1 LLLSEKCNIKLADT
15 NNDNTRF
22 IFVTGGVM
30 SAVGKGVATAS
41 LGKLLQFRGFNISV
55 VKIDPYLNVDPGTL
69 NPIEHGECFITE
81 DVWDFTPVQGS
92 DERSYRIS
100 EIDQD
105 FGTYSRFLGIEMH
118 PSHNITSGQIY
129 LSTILR
135 ERKGRF
141 LGKTVQIIPH
151 VTNIIKERL
160 MEISK
165 NENLD
170 VLLIECGG
178 TVGDLESSIF
188 LEAFRQIKLE
198 FPKRTA
204 LVHVTLV
211 PYSRA
216 VGQQKSKPT
225 QHSVRML
232 QSAGLQPDI
241 IIGRSEK
248 PLADDIKSKISLYSN
263 IPDVAVISNPD
274 LQVVYELP
282 LLFEEQGLGDFLCEL
297 IDLKAK
303 LVSYSEVNNYSEW
316 LKMVEMYKNADKRVK
331 IAMPGK
337 YFNISDSYISINDAL
352 DHAAAHQGY
361 KAELKMI
368 NITEETNIY
377 EELKECDGI
386 LLTPGFGG
394 RAVEGM
400 IKSAAYA
407 MENKVPFLGICF
419 GAQLFFAAF
428 CREYLGLKG
437 ANSSE
442 IDPKTPYPVVDILSS
457 QKDVTEKGGTMR
469 LGAQKIIVNEKTK
482 LYDAY
487 QQKEIYERFRHRYH
501 IQERYIDEKAKE
513 MGLIVSSRD
522 ETGKI
527 INSIELDREDHWM
540 VGTQFHPEFKSRPY
554 APSKVYYDFIKA
566 CAAYKNKKKGN

>member
-1 LLLSEKCNIKLADT
+1 
-15 NNDNTRF
+15 
-22 IFVTGGVM
+22 
-30 SAVGKGVATAS
+30 
-41 LGKLLQFRGFNISV
+41 V

-81 DVWDFTPVQGS
+81 DVWDFTPVHGS

-135 ERKGRF
+135 ERKGKF
-141 LGKTVQIIPH
+141 LGKTVQLIPH
-151 VTNIIKERL
+151 VTDIIKERL

-232 QSAGLQPDI
+232 QSAGLQPDV
-241 IIGRSEK
+241 IIGRSKK

-263 IPDVAVISNPD
+263 VPEVAVISNPD

-316 LKMVEMYKNADKRVK
+316 LKMVEMYKNADERVK

-337 YFNISDSYISINDAL
+337 YFNISDSYISINDAI

-368 NITEETNIY
+368 NITEETNIF
-377 EELKECDGI
+377 EELKDCDGI

-400 IKSAAYA
+400 IKSAEYA

-428 CREYLGLKG
+428 CRKYLGLKG

-442 IDPKTPYPVVDILSS
+442 IDPNTPYPVVDLLSS

-469 LGAQKIIVNEKTK
+469 LGAQKIIVKEKTK

-513 MGLIVSSRD
+513 KGLIVSSRD

-527 INSIELDREDHWM
+527 INSIELDRADHWM
-540 VGTQFHPEFKSRPY
+540 IGTQFHPEFKSRPY

-566 CAAYKNKKKGN
+566 CTTYKNKKKLN

>member
-1 LLLSEKCNIKLADT
+1 
-15 NNDNTRF
+15 
-22 IFVTGGVM
+22 M
-30 SAVGKGVATAS
+30 SGIGKGVVTAS
-41 LGKLLQFRGFNISV
+41 IGKVLQFRGFNISV

-81 DVWDFTPVQGS
+81 DVWDFTPVPES
-92 DERSYRIS
+92 DERCYKIS

-135 ERKGRF
+135 ERKGKF
-141 LGKTVQIIPH
+141 LGKTVQLIPH
-151 VTNIIKERL
+151 VTSIIKKRL
-160 MEISK
+160 MEISES
-165 NENLD
+165 ENLD

-198 FPKRTA
+198 YPHRTA

-225 QHSVRML
+225 QHSVKML
-232 QSAGLQPDI
+232 QSVGLQPDI

-263 IPDVAVISNPD
+263 IPEAAVISNPD
-274 LQVVYELP
+274 LDIVYELP

-303 LVSYSEVNNYSEW
+303 LVSKPVYSEW
-316 LKMVEMYKNADKRVK
+316 VKMVELYKNAKKTVR

-352 DHAAAHQGY
+352 EHAAAHQGY
-361 KAELKMI
+361 KTELKMI
-368 NITEETNIY
+368 NITEDTNV
-377 EELKECDGI
+377 EEVLRDCDGI
-386 LLTPGFGG
+386 LLTPGFGE

-400 IKSAAYA
+400 IKSAEYA
-407 MENKVPFLGICF
+407 MEKKVPFLGICF
-419 GAQLFFAAF
+419 GAQLFYIAF
-428 CREYLGLKG
+428 CRKYLGLTG

-442 IDPKTPYPVVDILSS
+442 IVPDTPYPVVDLLEG
-457 QKDVTEKGGTMR
+457 QKGVTEKGGSMR
-469 LGAQKIIVNEKTK
+469 LGAHKIIVEKNTK
-482 LYDAY
+482 LFNAY
-487 QQKEIYERFRHRYH
+487 NQKEIKERFRHRYH
-501 IQERYIDEKAKE
+501 IQERFITEEAKQKG
-513 MGLIVSSRD
+513 MIVSSRD
-522 ETGKI
+522 ESGKI
-527 INSIELDREDHWM
+527 INSIELNRDDHWM

-554 APSKVYYDFIKA
+554 APSKLYFDFIKA
-566 CAAYKNKKKGN
+566 CVAKKVGKN